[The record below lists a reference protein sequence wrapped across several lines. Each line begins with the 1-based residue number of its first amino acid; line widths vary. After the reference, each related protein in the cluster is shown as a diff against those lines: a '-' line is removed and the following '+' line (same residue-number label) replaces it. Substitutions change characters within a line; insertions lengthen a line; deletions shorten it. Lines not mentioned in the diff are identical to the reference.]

1 MPLITASELH
11 QRWPASRLVVIEHEG
26 HGGKDLSAAVSR
38 AYADMLAG

>member
-1 MPLITASELH
+1 MLTPRRA
-11 QRWPASRLVVIEHEG
+11 VVIENEG